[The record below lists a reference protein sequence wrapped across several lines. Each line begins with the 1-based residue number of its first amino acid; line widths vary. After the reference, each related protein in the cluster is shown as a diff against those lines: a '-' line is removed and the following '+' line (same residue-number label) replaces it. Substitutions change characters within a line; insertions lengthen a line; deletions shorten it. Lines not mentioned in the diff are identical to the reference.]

1 MSLVPSCFKKP
12 RAKLCK
18 PLVEGAF
25 VQDKGEVEMSGI
37 IAFFHAELTL
47 GVDFVAV
54 RVDL

>member
-1 MSLVPSCFKKP
+1 MPSCFKKP